1 MNPVMTRLKGFLFP
15 KFDRRH
21 LIRLAVIAAVA
32 LVYFG
37 LICRPCFIQGESMMP
52 TYGRNGLTFCWCP
65 AYWFRKPKV
74 GDIVIIR
81 MTGYKVLI
89 LKRIVAL
96 EGDTVE
102 FRKGVLYVNGEPLKE
117 SWKTLGP
124 CDWELPRRTVE
135 EGCAYV
141 VGDNR
146 SMDMESHVFGQVPKS
161 RILGVPT
168 W

>member
-1 MNPVMTRLKGFLFP
+1 MNPIASKISDFLFP
-15 KFDRRH
+15 KFDRKH
-21 LIRLAVIAAVA
+21 IIRLAVIAAVA
-32 LVYFG
+32 FIYFG
-37 LICRPCFIQGESMMP
+37 LICRPCYIQGESMMP

-65 AYWFRKPKV
+65 AYWLRKPKV

-81 MTGYKVLI
+81 MTGYKVLL

-96 EGDTVE
+96 EGDTVA
-102 FRKGVLYVNGEPLKE
+102 FKNGILHVNDKPLNE
-117 SWKTLGP
+117 TWKTLGP
-124 CDWELPRRTVE
+124 CDWNLPSRKVE
-135 EGCAYV
+135 EGCVYV

-146 SMDMESHVFGQVPKS
+146 SMDMESHLFGQVPKG

>member
-1 MNPVMTRLKGFLFP
+1 MMSKIKEFLFP

-21 LIRLAVIAAVA
+21 IIRLVVIAAIA
-32 LVYFG
+32 FLYFG
-37 LICRPCFIQGESMMP
+37 FICRPCFIQGESMMP
-52 TYGRNGLTFCWCP
+52 TYGRNGLTFCWRP
-65 AYWFRKPKV
+65 AFWFRKPKV

-81 MTGYKVLI
+81 MTGHKVFL

-96 EGDTVE
+96 EGDTVA
-102 FRKGVLYVNGEPLKE
+102 FANGVLHVNGEPLKE

-124 CDWELPRRTVE
+124 CDWNLEPRKVE
-135 EGCAYV
+135 EGCVYV

-146 SMDMESHVFGQVPKS
+146 SMEMDAHIFGQVPKS
-161 RILGVPT
+161 RIIGTPT